1 MLNLSESLGLHMW
14 RKVLRAGLIILSVLA
29 TIKICLLSLGI
40 DEEYAVVMSYRIAG
54 GDLMFREMWEPHQTS
69 GFLSAFL
76 IRIFLR
82 VTGGTDYLIL
92 YLRLCGCL
100 IQLLIS
106 IFLYQTTKR
115 HFHPDAC
122 FLAAVFFYNTLPKW
136 IQTPE
141 FSNMLIWFSVL
152 AFICFLRYYFPAK
165 AKEGINT
172 GSFLWLI
179 GAGVS
184 VSCLVLSYP
193 SCVFSVPVFLLCM
206 WTCQAS
212 QKPYFKTYCLQAG
225 IFLGTCVVLGVAY
238 VVYFLQQMPIQ
249 DFCYGLSQMMTD
261 GAHSSTFSDKL
272 MTWGKEVLGL
282 LPHVFLAVI
291 PAAVLSLTVRKL
303 RALNISL
310 VLSLSIALGE
320 QIVIWMGNSKHLQKP
335 LIYFYVLYI
344 GGYLIYLHYFKNNS
358 GEHKQIHSF
367 LFWMGVVVGGA
378 VWLSALAITN
388 TTVSVTGSYLMI
400 GLVSAILLISDSF
413 SGLSV
418 DLKKVGLKLEALAAI
433 FLIGT
438 TLFAKGFLVC
448 SNDGYKDTIGM
459 VRQKVLYGPAKGI
472 YCRYM
477 DGYTL
482 NSYAE
487 LLEQTFIEHKRVLY
501 VGVHSLVYLYGEQ
514 VICNYS
520 TISTPTFDERLRDYW
535 ERNPEKQPELV
546 ICDSSEESLEEI
558 RQIISLGEVLTEA
571 VILDDQSHIRIYT
584 VAEY

>member
-1 MLNLSESLGLHMW
+1 MW
-14 RKVLRAGLIILSVLA
+14 RKALRAGLIILSILA
-29 TIKICLLSLGI
+29 TIKICILSLGI
-40 DEEYAVVMSYRIAG
+40 DEEYAVAMSYRIAS

-76 IRIFLR
+76 IRIFLL
-82 VTGGTDYLIL
+82 VTGGTDYLII
-92 YLRLCGCL
+92 YLRLCGCFL
-100 IQLLIS
+100 QFLIS
-106 IFLYQTTKR
+106 ILLYKSTKR

-152 AFICFLRYYFPAK
+152 AFICFLRYFFPIK
-165 AKEGINT
+165 VKEGINT

-193 SCVFSVPVFLLCM
+193 SCVFAVPVFLLCM
-206 WTCQAS
+206 WMCRAG
-212 QKPYFKTYCLQAG
+212 QKPRFKTYCQQAG
-225 IFLGTCVVLGVAY
+225 IFLGTCVALGGAY
-238 VVYFLQQMPIQ
+238 VLYFLRQMSIQ
-249 DFCYGLSQMMTD
+249 DFYYGLSQMMTD
-261 GAHSSTFSDKL
+261 GAHSTAFYVKL
-272 MTWGKEVLGL
+272 LIWGQELLGL
-282 LPHVFLAVI
+282 LPHVLIAVI
-291 PAAVLSLTVRKL
+291 PAAVLSFTVSKL

-310 VLSLSIALGE
+310 VISLCIAFGE
-320 QIVIWMGNSKHLQKP
+320 QMVIWLGNSEYLQRP

-344 GGYLIYLHYFKNNS
+344 GGYWIYLYYFKNNS
-358 GEHKQIHSF
+358 ERHKGIHSF
-367 LFWMGVVVGGA
+367 LFWMGVVAGGA

-388 TTVSVTGSYLMI
+388 TTVSVTGPYLMI
-400 GLVSAILLISDSF
+400 GLISAILLISESF
-413 SGLSV
+413 SNMPV
-418 DLKKVGLKLEALAAI
+418 ELKKVGLKLEALAAL

-448 SNDGYKDTIGM
+448 SNEGYKDTVGM
-459 VRQKVLYGPAKGI
+459 VRQKALYGPAKGI

-482 NSYAE
+482 NRYAE
-487 LLEQTFIEHKRVLY
+487 LLEQASIEHKRVLY
-501 VGVHSLVYLYGEQ
+501 VGVHSLIYLYGEQ

-520 TISTPTFDERLRDYW
+520 TISTPTFDERLKDYW

-546 ICDSSEESLEEI
+546 ICGSSEESLEEI
-558 RQIISLGEVLTEA
+558 RQIISLGEELTEA
-571 VILDDQSHIRIYT
+571 VILEDQSQIKIFT